1 MMGYDL
7 MGILRAIAVFLPP
20 AIFAIT
26 VHEVA
31 HGWVAKKLGDPTAA
45 LAGRLTLNPIKHI
58 DPIGTLI
65 LPLTLY
71 FLGAPPFGWAKPVPV
86 SFQKLGNPRRD
97 MILVAAGGPGA
108 NLLMATIWA
117 LVISFLIFAVPVG
130 GGGELIYE
138 MARFG
143 IFINA
148 VLAMFN
154 MLPIPPL
161 DGGRV
166 LSGLLPPRQSAILDR
181 IEPFGLFLIF
191 GLLILE
197 YYTPVRILST
207 VLLPLIDSVVL
218 FFLEL
223 AGVRR

>member
-1 MMGYDL
+1 
-7 MGILRAIAVFLPP
+7 LPP

-31 HGWVAKKLGDPTAA
+31 HGWVALKLGDSTASR
-45 LAGRLTLNPIKHI
+45 AGRLTLNPIKHI
-58 DPIGTLI
+58 DPLGTVALPLI
-65 LPLTLY
+65 LY
-71 FLGAPPFGWAKPVPV
+71 MFGAPPFGWAKPVPV
-86 SFQKLGNPRRD
+86 AFGNLGSPRRD
-97 MILVAAGGPGA
+97 TILVAAGGPCA
-108 NLLMATIWA
+108 NLVMATIWA
-117 LVISFLIFAVPVG
+117 LLIAVLIYVVPSGAG
-130 GGGELIYE
+130 GQLLYE

-143 IFINA
+143 ILINV

-166 LSGLLPPRQSAILDR
+166 LAGLLPRPMAAVLGR
-181 IEPFGLFLIF
+181 IEPFGLLVIF
-191 GLLILE
+191 GLIILE

-218 FFLEL
+218 FFLDL
-223 AGVRR
+223 AGVTR